1 MIYRRRRLVA
11 SVATALAAR
20 AVVSYA
26 GQLSVTRGS
35 RQLREAVVSYAGQS
49 SVTRASAGVTFDL
62 RHSTF
67 GNRESLFLVS
77 QPFRDLGVGLGCLK
91 ADS

>member
-35 RQLREAVVSYAGQS
+35 RQLREAVVS
-49 SVTRASAGVTFDL
+49 AGVTFDL

-77 QPFRDLGVGLGCLK
+77 QPFWDLGVGLGCLK